1 MSTLAI
7 FWIGLFALLAVARI
21 AEEVGSVLR
30 ARAKARRC
38 PCRELSAVEFSVDLP
53 GEYAPLQPGKVVPLQ
68 PGEPASVETA
78 ARKVH

>member
-30 ARAKARRC
+30 ARAKACRC
-38 PCRELSAVEFSVDLP
+38 PCRDLSAVRIDGGLP
-53 GEYAPLQPGKVVPLQ
+53 GEFVPLRPGEVVTLP
-68 PGEPASVETA
+68 PGEPASAETA